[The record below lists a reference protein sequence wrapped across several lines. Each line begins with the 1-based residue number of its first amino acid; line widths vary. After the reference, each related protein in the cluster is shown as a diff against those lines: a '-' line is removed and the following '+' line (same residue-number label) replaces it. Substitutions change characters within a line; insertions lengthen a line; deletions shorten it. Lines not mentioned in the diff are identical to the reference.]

1 MIYTLNDINVEIVQ
15 DKFIA
20 LTL

>member
-1 MIYTLNDINVEIVQ
+1 MIYTLNDINVKIVQ

>member
-1 MIYTLNDINVEIVQ
+1 MMQ

-20 LTL
+20 LRKTTNCKTK